1 MSVDATG
8 GRGELAPH
16 RPVVTV
22 AALYG
27 AGGSVV
33 GPRGSASAWA
43 CRCWIARSRSTS
55 PGGPASPREEAV
67 SDIDEVPH
75 SRMDRLAETLGRA
88 STITGGGA
96 GSDERLDLQER
107 RLRGYIE
114 DFLARSSVSGR
125 QKEAS
130 PAREAW
136 HLRCDLLYS
145 SVQAQSR
152 ISGGSSKCSRE

>member
-1 MSVDATG
+1 
-8 GRGELAPH
+8 
-16 RPVVTV
+16 
-22 AALYG
+22 
-27 AGGSVV
+27 
-33 GPRGSASAWA
+33 
-43 CRCWIARSRSTS
+43 
-55 PGGPASPREEAV
+55 
-67 SDIDEVPH
+67 VPH

>member
-1 MSVDATG
+1 
-8 GRGELAPH
+8 
-16 RPVVTV
+16 
-22 AALYG
+22 
-27 AGGSVV
+27 
-33 GPRGSASAWA
+33 
-43 CRCWIARSRSTS
+43 
-55 PGGPASPREEAV
+55 
-67 SDIDEVPH
+67 
-75 SRMDRLAETLGRA
+75 MDRLAETLGRA

-96 GSDERLDLQER
+96 GSDERQDLQER

-145 SVQAQSR
+145 SVQVQSR
-152 ISGGSSKCSRE
+152 ISGGSCRCSRE